1 MGVLPQV
8 TEDLTII
15 KIIKFVG
22 ICFICHKNIMSQN
35 SYYMYYK
42 TLPEHKL
49 YKYGTKFNKKLLQLF
64 QLLICKEM
72 TFKYVN
78 SHTSVPTYSDYPH
91 SGYSHSRTSF
101 KLDYVG
107 VDVFEFVTVIVIV
120 LLQP

>member
-42 TLPEHKL
+42 TLPEHKCDVNVQ
-49 YKYGTKFNKKLLQLF
+49 KQFGTPLDQF
-64 QLLICKEM
+64 QKPLGTPQTM
-72 TFKYVN
+72 VM
-78 SHTSVPTYSDYPH
+78 
-91 SGYSHSRTSF
+91 
-101 KLDYVG
+101 
-107 VDVFEFVTVIVIV
+107 
-120 LLQP
+120 

>member
-15 KIIKFVG
+15 KMIKFVG

-49 YKYGTKFNKKLLQLF
+49 YIYGTKFNKKLLQLF
-64 QLLICKEM
+64 QLLICKEIRHLNM
-72 TFKYVN
+72 SIPILLYLHILTILIQVI
-78 SHTSVPTYSDYPH
+78 PTVEQVLNWIMSELMY
-91 SGYSHSRTSF
+91 
-101 KLDYVG
+101 LN
-107 VDVFEFVTVIVIV
+107 
-120 LLQP
+120 LLQLSV